1 MVASGLQ
8 RRRIELLLDKVD
20 YLPTLPGVALHLL
33 PRVTAE
39 RLSRREIQMAVEVD
53 ATLCARV
60 VKLAIDLGHS
70 PESITSID
78 AVFDA
83 VPLDALAANLMSVE
97 TVEQDVVEEVRLVR
111 LWRHVLAAGMAAQ
124 VIATRLGT
132 LPPETALLA
141 SLLHDIGQIAL
152 PVLMPKAYAQVLE
165 RVDSSGGDLLAAER
179 ELLGVDHAVMGKRLA
194 QRWGFTQAFQS
205 VIWLHHQAQVPV
217 AELAS
222 PGPLTQ
228 VVRLADL
235 LVRRE
240 GFSYHPSEQVCDCP
254 AEVAERLGLSGAHAE
269 QIGRQVAAAF
279 QQNAGPMGIDDTP
292 PADGLRCCLGQA
304 TAHLGRL
311 YRHEYMRAHKA
322 TAEAQR
328 AGLLIRLN
336 AGLAQCHAAREVL
349 ETVATTAL
357 AALRLRLAI
366 PYVRARD
373 GSYIEGIRCTP
384 QGGVEEHFLYDVSDT
399 SGLEPPSE
407 ERVSFAAP
415 GAPIRAERIE
425 GWLFERQGPLLGS
438 GPFYTVA
445 MTVEDANVGGFFF
458 AFADPSHELTSQEAS
473 ELVALASLT
482 GIALKRAQAEADLVV
497 LSEELAQVNRELRAA
512 DHERLQQRNAAS
524 LGEMAAGAAHE
535 INNPLAIIS
544 GRAQQLAGDEQ
555 DAARRDILGTIV
567 SQAARISDI
576 ITELRLFARPPAPEA
591 RAVDAAGLARRVVG
605 EFEGAAERA
614 GVRVAAD
621 LPQEPLLIHV
631 DLAQVSGA
639 IGEVV
644 RNGIEA
650 CARVGGG
657 TVTLTVQ
664 YVAADAAVRFIVTDD
679 GPGMEAQVRTRAFD
693 PFYSG
698 YEAGRRRGLGL
709 PKAYQAVLANG
720 GQMSLES
727 APGRGTTVRLT
738 FQAMEPAAA
747 EPANGDAH
755 LQQV

>member
-39 RLSRREIQMAVEVD
+39 HLSRREIQMAVEVD
-53 ATLCARV
+53 ATLCARA

-70 PESITSID
+70 PDSITSIE

-152 PVLMPKAYAQVLE
+152 PILMPKAYAQVLE

-205 VIWLHHQAQVPV
+205 VIWLHHQAQMPV

-235 LVRRE
+235 LVRQE
-240 GFSYHPSEQVCDCP
+240 GFSYHPSEQVCDSP

-269 QIGRQVAAAF
+269 QIGRQVTAAF

-292 PADGLRCCLGQA
+292 PADELRRCLGRA
-304 TAHLGRL
+304 TAHLGRV
-311 YRHEYMRAHKA
+311 YRYEYMRAHKA
-322 TAEAQR
+322 TVEAQR

-336 AGLAQCHAAREVL
+336 AGLANCHAAREVL

-357 AALRLRLAI
+357 EALRLRLAI

-384 QGGVEEHFLYDVSDT
+384 QGGVEEHFLYDVSDN
-399 SGLEPPSE
+399 SGLEPPPSE
-407 ERVSFAAP
+407 ERASFAAP
-415 GAPIRAERIE
+415 GAPIRAERVE

-458 AFADPSHELTSQEAS
+458 AFADPAHELTSQEAS

-544 GRAQQLAGDEQ
+544 GRAQQLAGDEK
-555 DAARRDILGTIV
+555 DPARHDILGTIV
-567 SQAARISDI
+567 AQAARISDI
-576 ITELRLFARPPAPEA
+576 IMELRLFARPPAPEA
-591 RAVDAAGLARRVVG
+591 RAVDAVDLARRVVG
-605 EFEGAAERA
+605 EFEEAAGRA

-621 LPQEPLLIHV
+621 LPQESPLIHV
-631 DLAQVSGA
+631 DPAQVSGA

-644 RNGIEA
+644 RNAVEA
-650 CARVGGG
+650 CARAAGG

-679 GPGMEAQVRTRAFD
+679 GPGME
-693 PFYSG
+693 
-698 YEAGRRRGLGL
+698 
-709 PKAYQAVLANG
+709 
-720 GQMSLES
+720 
-727 APGRGTTVRLT
+727 
-738 FQAMEPAAA
+738 
-747 EPANGDAH
+747 
-755 LQQV
+755 